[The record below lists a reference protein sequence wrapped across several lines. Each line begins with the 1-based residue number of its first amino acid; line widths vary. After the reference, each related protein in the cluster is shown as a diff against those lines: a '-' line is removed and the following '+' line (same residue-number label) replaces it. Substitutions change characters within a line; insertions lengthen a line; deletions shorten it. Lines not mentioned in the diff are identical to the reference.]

1 MPMFPR
7 RVFRA
12 TPKKDVLKKFARLFF
27 YTRKLLN
34 NFLNINVMILGFGT
48 ANMIILR
55 MCESKFEMLTP
66 EIFFVCTFFT
76 KKVISQNLGQSR
88 AFFGPKIFV

>member
-1 MPMFPR
+1 MPTFPR

-12 TPKKDVLKKFARLFF
+12 TPKKDVLKKLARLFF

-48 ANMIILR
+48 ANRILLR
-55 MCESKFEMLTP
+55 MFESKFEMLTP
-66 EIFFVCTFFT
+66 EFFFVWTFFP

-88 AFFGPKIFV
+88 AFFGPNIFV